1 MALVTLRGGGLELD
15 LCPRF
20 GGAIARFRFRG
31 HDLLRPS
38 GTALT
43 EDRDPLAASGF
54 PLVPFSGRIENGRF
68 SFGGE
73 EHRLEPNFPPEP
85 HAIHGQGWQLPWE
98 VVHAAEAF
106 AELTLEHRV
115 PATPLEWRARQTFEL
130 VDDGLIVGLT
140 LTNAGDGPMP
150 AGLGLHPYFPRT
162 PAVALQARLAH
173 VWLNDEGKIPRERVA
188 LPETWDFSTP
198 QEVNALE
205 MDNCFAGWDG
215 KAQIVWPEIAQR
227 LTIEA
232 DPLFGHL
239 VIYIPQGADFF
250 CVEPV
255 SHASN
260 GFNLHEAGVEGTGV
274 RILEPGETLE
284 SMVRFR
290 VA

>member
-1 MALVTLRGGGLELD
+1 MALVTLRRGGLELD

-31 HDLLRPS
+31 HDLLRPA

-43 EDRDPLAASGF
+43 EDGDPLAASGF

-98 VVHAAEAF
+98 VVHAAEAL

-130 VDDGLIVGLT
+130 VDDGLTVGLT
-140 LTNAGDGPMP
+140 LTNAGQGPMP
-150 AGLGLHPYFPRT
+150 AGIGLHPYFPRT
-162 PAVALQARLAH
+162 PAVTLQARLGQ

-260 GFNLHEAGVEGTGV
+260 GFNLQEAGVEGTGV

-284 SMVRFR
+284 GMVRFR